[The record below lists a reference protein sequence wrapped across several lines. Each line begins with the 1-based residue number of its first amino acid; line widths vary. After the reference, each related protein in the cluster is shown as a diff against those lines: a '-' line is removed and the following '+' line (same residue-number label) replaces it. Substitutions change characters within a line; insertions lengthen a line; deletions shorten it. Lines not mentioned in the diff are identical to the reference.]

1 MTTLLEVKDLCVSYG
16 GVRALRGVSL
26 HVDEG
31 EIVTIIGA
39 NGAGKSTLLNAIS
52 GLVNAS
58 QGEIIYAGRRLPNK
72 AYHIVARGIAQVP
85 EGRQVF
91 ANLTVKANLTI
102 GAFLRHDKEGIA
114 QDLQRVYRIFPRL
127 QERGEQYAGSL
138 SGGEQQMLVIGRGLM
153 SHPKLMLMDEP
164 SLGLAP
170 VLVKE
175 IFKIIREINQEGTT
189 LLLVEQNARKALA
202 IAHRAY
208 VLETGAIIRE
218 GRGEDLLKDS
228 VVQEAYLGTRRTKRT
243 E

>member
-1 MTTLLEVKDLCVSYG
+1 MTRLLEIKDLHVSYG

-52 GLVNAS
+52 GVVPIGG
-58 QGEIIYAGRRLPNK
+58 GEILYEGQPLPRR
-72 AYHIVARGIAQVP
+72 AHQVVARGIAQVP

-91 ANLTVKANLTI
+91 ANLTVKDNLRI
-102 GAFLRHDKEGIA
+102 GAFLRNDTAGITA
-114 QDLQRVYRIFPRL
+114 DLERVYRIFPRL
-127 QERGEQYAGSL
+127 RERENQYAGSL

-170 VLVKE
+170 MLVQE
-175 IFKIIREINQEGTT
+175 IFKVIREINQEGTT

-208 VLETGAIIRE
+208 VLETGEIVRE
-218 GRGEDLLKDS
+218 GRGQELLQDP
-228 VVQEAYLGTRRTKRT
+228 VVQEAYLGTRRTAKGK
-243 E
+243 